1 MEIAIILF
9 VIAVIFITRSIKVVP
24 QQNAWVV
31 ERLGK
36 YHGTLTPGLNI
47 LVPFVDRLA
56 YKHSLKEIPLD
67 VPSQVCI
74 TKVVAT

>member
-36 YHGTLTPGLNI
+36 YHAALTPGLNF
-47 LVPFVDRLA
+47 LVPFIDKIGRAHV
-56 YKHSLKEIPLD
+56 
-67 VPSQVCI
+67 
-74 TKVVAT
+74 